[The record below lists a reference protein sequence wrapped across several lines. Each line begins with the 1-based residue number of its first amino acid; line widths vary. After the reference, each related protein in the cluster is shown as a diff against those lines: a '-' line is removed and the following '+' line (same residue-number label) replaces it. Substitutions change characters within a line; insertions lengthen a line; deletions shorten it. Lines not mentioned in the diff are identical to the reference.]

1 MEKDVNNRNR
11 NSLYRTHMGMNPPS
25 ECNVQKKPVAE
36 KFRIEDYID
45 DKETSDVFT
54 KRNRWNKQRI
64 INYGLSSD
72 EPYRTIEWSEIIGFY
87 EEYKFVFFKGIF
99 PRKWYEKKRPYSRD
113 PSEKRFRNVSIRY
126 MKRKIPAVAGFFDK
140 KFYVPISFLDEINTS
155 ITEFANHYKRNEF
168 TVYDFA
174 KEGIYFDSHGIHP
187 VMKNDDLNAI
197 KRPGARTPVKK
208 WH

>member
-1 MEKDVNNRNR
+1 MGKDINDKRRNA
-11 NSLYRTHMGMNPPS
+11 LYRAHMGMNPPA
-25 ECNVQKKPVAE
+25 ECTVQKKPVAE
-36 KFRIEDYID
+36 KFRIKDYID
-45 DKETSDVFT
+45 DETSDVFT
-54 KRNRWNKQRI
+54 KRNGWSKQRI

-113 PSEKRFRNVSIRY
+113 PSEKRFYNVMIRY
-126 MKRKIPAVAGFFDK
+126 KKRKIPAVAGFFDK
-140 KFYVPISFLDEINTS
+140 KFYVPISFLNEINIS
-155 ITEFANHYKRNEF
+155 MTEFANFYRRNDF